1 MPLAI
6 ELGLDPGDIVLDGDP
21 APPTET
27 GTVAPHF
34 LAHVLWPNDRPSQQV
49 LSSCCHIFV
58 LSIDAVESETA
69 QYFALCV
76 YVVE

>member
-6 ELGLDPGDIVLDGDP
+6 ELGLDPGDIVLDEDP

-27 GTVAPHF
+27 GIVAPLF
-34 LAHVLWPNDRPSQQV
+34 GPCLLWSNGCRSQQV